1 MPEVTAMTQEP
12 QTLIEAVRYFA
23 DPDTT
28 LKTIIELRWPD
39 GVFCPQ
45 CGSTEVRFIS
55 TRRIWECKKKHPKRQ
70 FSGKVGTI
78 FEDSPLSLDKWFVAI
93 WAIANCKNGISSYEL
108 HRALGI
114 TQKSAWFMNHRI
126 RLAMK
131 AGSIMTSRGQFEID
145 ETLIGGLDTNMHAHK
160 RSGKTGRGTGKSVV
174 MAIVRRKTAG
184 SHSKVKTVH
193 VKDASQASLQ
203 PVIAQAVEPGAHVIT
218 DKWQGYRGLAAE
230 YRHDMIDH
238 AVAYVRGM
246 VHINGCENFFSL
258 LKRTIKG
265 TYVSV
270 EPFHLGRYLDEQA
283 FRFNERG
290 DNDGGRFKTLL
301 GSVFGLR
308 LTYKELIGHVEGA
321 PA

>member
-1 MPEVTAMTQEP
+1 MEHEP
-12 QTLIEAVRYFA
+12 KTLVEAVRYFA

-39 GVFCPQ
+39 GVTCPT
-45 CGSTEVRFIS
+45 CGSKEVRFIS
-55 TRRIWECKKKHPKRQ
+55 TRRIWECKSKHSKRQ
-70 FSGKVGTI
+70 FSGKIGTI
-78 FEDSPLSLDKWFVAI
+78 FEDSALPLDKWFVAI

-114 TQKSAWFMNHRI
+114 TQKSAWFMLHRI

-131 AGSIMTSRGQFEID
+131 AGSISMPSHGSFETD
-145 ETLIGGLDTNMHAHK
+145 ETLMGGLEKNMHAHK
-160 RSGKTGRGTGKSVV
+160 KSGKTGRGTGKAVV

-193 VKDASQASLQ
+193 VKDASQNSLQ
-203 PVIAQAVEPGAHVIT
+203 PIITGSIEPGSHLYT
-218 DKWQGYRGLAAE
+218 DAWQGYRGLGEE
-230 YRHDMIDH
+230 YKHQVVDH
-238 AVAYVRGM
+238 AVEYVRGV
-246 VHINGCENFFSL
+246 VHTNSAENFFSL

-270 EPFHLGRYLDEQA
+270 EPFHLGAYLDEQA

-290 DNDGGRFKTLL
+290 DNDGGRFTTLL

-308 LTYKELIGHVEGA
+308 LTYKELTGHGA
-321 PA
+321 QPA